1 VSRSIEEAPEAGPS
15 TASVTTHD
23 GSTIGDITDRE
34 RLDQTGISTSRRR
47 RRPSGEPPALPRQ
60 LQSTGRYWLGAAGLV
75 LLLLILVAFTETG
88 AWIDRSD
95 AAFLRG
101 LAAIRTPFLTAG
113 MRAVHAL
120 SSIWTIGILRW
131 GTLLILLVFKRF
143 RHFFVFLGSIL
154 AVGWVTTE
162 LSLLF
167 TRARPVGIEILGH
180 WQGSSMPSRPV
191 ATLAATLIGISYS
204 LVVPGRPRTLAK
216 WISGILIGVLALA
229 RLYLAVDHASDV
241 IFGAILGVAIPLVAF
256 RYYCPNEA
264 FPVTYRRGRAAHLD
278 IGGVR
283 GKAIRAA
290 LKDQLGIDVVS
301 MEPVGLAGSGGST
314 PLRLCVDGEP
324 KTDLFAKLYAQ
335 THLRA
340 DRWYKLGR
348 TLLYGRLEDE
358 GSFSTVRRL
367 VQYEDYMLRIMRDAG
382 LHVPEPYGFVEI
394 TPEREYLL
402 VTGFVEG
409 GEELLE
415 TEVSTAV
422 IDDAL
427 ATVRSLWDAG
437 IAHRDIK
444 PSNILVANGK
454 VHLIDV
460 AFGEVRPSPWRQAV
474 DLANMMLVLAL
485 CSDPD
490 LVYGRALNYFTP
502 DEIAEAFAAT
512 RGVTMPSQSRNML
525 RKDRRDLVARFR
537 ELAPH
542 RHPISIQR
550 WSWRRVGA
558 TAGVVL
564 AALIVTATVLTNLS
578 GAGLVPA
585 QQATQASYALAVKAP
600 SCDSFNGEQLVLE
613 TQAVPTASFVPCL
626 KPLPL
631 GWTFGG
637 LAVHDGSAQFFL
649 NSDAAGIHIVEIT
662 LTKSCDTSRAIE
674 IPGEEGIRAYT
685 HVGALPEDQSSP
697 QHTDYFVFD
706 GGCVTERFH
715 LSPSTGAV
723 SPEQAAL
730 SLGFTS
736 RASIAASYRKSTGLD
751 I

>member
-1 VSRSIEEAPEAGPS
+1 VPGSS
-15 TASVTTHD
+15 SVAVDRDGGTTV
-23 GSTIGDITDRE
+23 GDITDRG
-34 RLDQTGISTSRRR
+34 RLDLTGISTSRRR

-60 LQSTGRYWLGAAGLV
+60 LQSTGRYWLLAAGLV
-75 LLLLILVAFTETG
+75 LLILTLVGLTNTG
-88 AWIDRSD
+88 AWVDRGD

-101 LAAIRTPFLTAG
+101 IATIRTSFLTSV
-113 MRAVHAL
+113 MRVLHAL
-120 SSIWTIGILRW
+120 SSTWTIGILRW
-131 GTLLILLVFKRF
+131 GTLLTLLVFKRF

-162 LSLLF
+162 LSLF
-167 TRARPVGIEILGH
+167 FVRARPVGVEILGH

-191 ATLAATLIGISYS
+191 ASLAVTLIGICYS
-204 LVVPGRPRTLAK
+204 LVPPGRSRTVAK
-216 WISGILIGVLALA
+216 WTSAVLIGALVVA
-229 RLYLAVDHASDV
+229 RLYLAVDHPTDV
-241 IFGAILGVAIPLVAF
+241 LFAAILGIAIPLVAF

-278 IGGVR
+278 IGGAR
-283 GKAIRAA
+283 GEAIHHA
-290 LKDQLGIDVVS
+290 LEDQLGVDVES

-314 PLRLCVDGEP
+314 PLRLCVAGEP
-324 KTDLFAKLYAQ
+324 STYLFAKLYAQ

-367 VQYEDYMLRIMRDAG
+367 VQYEDYMLRVMRDGG
-382 LHVPEPYGFVEI
+382 LHVPEPYGFAEI

-409 GEELLE
+409 GVELLE
-415 TEVSTAV
+415 TEVTDAV

-485 CSDPD
+485 RSDAD
-490 LVYGRALNYFTP
+490 RVYERALRFFTP

-542 RHPISIQR
+542 RHPIAIQR

-558 TAGVVL
+558 TAGVLIASLVALVL
-564 AALIVTATVLTNLS
+564 VFTNLP
-578 GAGLVPA
+578 GAGLLPA
-585 QQATQASYALAVKAP
+585 PQGTQASYTVAVKP
-600 SCDSFNGEQLVLE
+600 PICDRLRGEQLVLE
-613 TQAVPTASFVPCL
+613 TQSVPSASLVPCL
-626 KPLPL
+626 KALPA
-631 GWTFGG
+631 GWYFGG
-637 LAVHDGSAQFFL
+637 MAVHDGSTRFYL
-649 NSDAAGIHIVEIT
+649 NTDLQGTRIVEVT
-662 LTKSCDTSRAIE
+662 LTKTCNPSRVTE
-674 IPGEEGIRAYT
+674 IPAEPGIRAFT
-685 HVGALPEDQSSP
+685 HIGEVPKDGSP
-697 QHTDYFVFD
+697 PDHINYYVFK
-706 GGCVTERFH
+706 GGCVTDRFL
-715 LSPSTGAV
+715 LSSGSPVA
-723 SPEQAAL
+723 SPEEASL
-730 SLGFTS
+730 SLGFNA
-736 RASIAASYRKSTGLD
+736 RADIAASYFKNTGLKL
-751 I
+751 

>member
-1 VSRSIEEAPEAGPS
+1 
-15 TASVTTHD
+15 
-23 GSTIGDITDRE
+23 
-34 RLDQTGISTSRRR
+34 
-47 RRPSGEPPALPRQ
+47 
-60 LQSTGRYWLGAAGLV
+60 
-75 LLLLILVAFTETG
+75 LL
-88 AWIDRSD
+88 
-95 AAFLRG
+95 
-101 LAAIRTPFLTAG
+101 
-113 MRAVHAL
+113 
-120 SSIWTIGILRW
+120 
-131 GTLLILLVFKRF
+131 TLLAFKRF

-154 AVGWVTTE
+154 AVGWITTE
-162 LSLLF
+162 LSLIF
-167 TRARPVGIEILGH
+167 TRARPTGVEILGH
-180 WQGSSMPSRPV
+180 WQGSSMPSRPI
-191 ATLAATLIGISYS
+191 ATLAATLIGICYS
-204 LVVPGRPRTLAK
+204 LVVPGRPRSIAK
-216 WISGILIGVLALA
+216 WVTAILVGLLVLA
-229 RLYLAVDHASDV
+229 RLYLAVDHPSDV
-241 IFGAILGVAIPLVAF
+241 LFGAILGVAIPLVAF

-264 FPVTYRRGRAAHLD
+264 FPVTYHRGRAAHLD
-278 IGGVR
+278 IGGAR
-283 GKAIRAA
+283 GRAIHAA
-290 LKDQLGIDVVS
+290 LEDQLGIDVVS

-324 KTDLFAKLYAQ
+324 TTYLFAKLYAQ

-367 VQYEDYMLRIMRDAG
+367 VQYEDYMLRVMRDGG

-402 VTGFVEG
+402 VTGFVDG
-409 GEELLE
+409 GVELLE
-415 TEVSTAV
+415 TDVNEEI

-427 ATVRSLWDAG
+427 DTVRSLWDAG

-444 PSNILVANGK
+444 PSNLLVAKGK

-485 CSDPD
+485 RSDPD
-490 LVYGRALNYFTP
+490 LVYSRALNYFSP

-558 TAGVVL
+558 TVGVLLAGLIALL
-564 AALIVTATVLTNLS
+564 AVLTNLS

-585 QQATQASYALAVKAP
+585 QQTTQASYALAIKAP
-600 SCDSFNGEQLVLE
+600 DCDRFNGEQLVLE

-626 KPLPL
+626 NPLPV
-631 GWTFGG
+631 GWNFGG
-637 LAVHDGSAQFFL
+637 MAVHDGSAQFFL
-649 NSDAAGIHIVEIT
+649 NSDVVGPHVVEVI
-662 LTKSCDTSRAIE
+662 LTRTCDTSTATE
-674 IPGEEGIRAYT
+674 IPGDPGIREFT
-685 HVGALPEDQSSP
+685 RIGALPKNHSAP
-697 QHTDYFVFD
+697 QHTDYYVFK
-706 GGCVTERFH
+706 GGCVTNRFH
-715 LSPSTGAV
+715 LSSSPSTV
-723 SPEQAAL
+723 SPEEAAL
-730 SLGFTS
+730 SLDFTA
-736 RASIAASYRKSTGLD
+736 RADIAAFYEKNTGLK

>member
-1 VSRSIEEAPEAGPS
+1 VE
-15 TASVTTHD
+15 TTGTRVEPDD
-23 GSTIGDITDRE
+23 GSTIGDITDQA
-34 RLDQTGISTSRRR
+34 RLDLTGISTSRRR

-60 LQSTGRYWLGAAGLV
+60 LQSTGRYWLRAAGFVLLV
-75 LLLLILVAFTETG
+75 LVAVALTNKG

-95 AAFLRG
+95 AFLLRG
-101 LAAIRTPFLTAG
+101 LATIRTPWLTSA
-113 MRAVHAL
+113 MRGLHAL
-120 SSIWTIGILRW
+120 SSVWVIGILRW
-131 GTLLILLVFKRF
+131 GTLLTLLIFKRF

-162 LSLLF
+162 LSLIF
-167 TRARPVGIEILGH
+167 TRARPVGVDILGH

-204 LVVPGRPRTLAK
+204 LVPAGRPRTVAK
-216 WISGILIGVLALA
+216 WTSGVLIGALVLA
-229 RLYLAVDHASDV
+229 RLYLAVDHPTDV
-241 IFGAILGVAIPLVAF
+241 LFGVILGVAIPLVAF

-278 IGGVR
+278 IGGAR
-283 GKAIRAA
+283 GEAIRAA
-290 LKDQLGIDVVS
+290 LEDQLGIHIES

-324 KTDLFAKLYAQ
+324 KTYLFAKLYAQ

-367 VQYEDYMLRIMRDAG
+367 VQYEDYMLRVMRDAG

-409 GEELLE
+409 GVELLE
-415 TEVSTAV
+415 TEVSNAV

-427 ATVRSLWDAG
+427 ATVRALWDAG

-444 PSNILVANGK
+444 PSNILVANGR

-474 DLANMMLVLAL
+474 DLANMMIVLAL
-485 CSDPD
+485 TSDPD
-490 LVYGRALNYFTP
+490 LVYVRALHHFSP

-525 RKDRRDLVARFR
+525 RKDRRDLVAHFR
-537 ELAPH
+537 KLAPH

-558 TAGVVL
+558 TAGVLL
-564 AALIVTATVLTNLS
+564 AALIAVGAVLGNLS
-578 GAGLVPA
+578 GAGLIPA
-585 QQATQASYALAVKAP
+585 QQGTQASYALAVKAP
-600 SCDSFNGEQLVLE
+600 VCDRFRGEQLVLE
-613 TQAVPTASFVPCL
+613 TQSVPTAAFVPCL
-626 KPLPL
+626 EPLPI
-631 GWTFGG
+631 GWNFGG
-637 LAVHDGSAQFFL
+637 LAVQDGTSRFFL
-649 NSDAAGIHIVEIT
+649 NSDVVGPHIIEVT
-662 LTKSCDTSRAIE
+662 LSKSCDTSHALE
-674 IPGEEGIRAYT
+674 IPGLQGIRAFT
-685 HVGALPEDQSSP
+685 HIGPLPSGDGSSP
-697 QHTDYFVFD
+697 AHTDYYVFK
-706 GGCVTERFH
+706 GGCVTDRFL
-715 LSPSTGAV
+715 LSASTGSV
-723 SPEQAAL
+723 SPEEASL
-730 SLGFTS
+730 SLGFNS
-736 RASIAASYRKSTGLD
+736 RSDIASNYLKRTELKI
-751 I
+751 